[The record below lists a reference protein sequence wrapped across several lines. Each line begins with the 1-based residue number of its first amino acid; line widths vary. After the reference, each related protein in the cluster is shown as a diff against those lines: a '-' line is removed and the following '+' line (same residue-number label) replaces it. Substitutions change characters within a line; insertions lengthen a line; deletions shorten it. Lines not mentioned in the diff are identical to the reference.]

1 MAAFPDYDAAMTEEN
16 PHGMT
21 NVPEASADGASGQYL
36 ETRRVD
42 GDCLMVVLS
51 GRWRLGQA
59 LPSRE
64 LVERELSAVV
74 RRLTFDAAALADWD
88 SGLLTFLAG
97 VLKTCAARGI
107 EVDQGGLPEGIRR
120 LLAMAFAVPEQK
132 VAGRGSRNG
141 NLLVRVGTAT
151 MEFIRGAPAML
162 RFLGEITQS
171 FLRLFSGRAR
181 FRISDMWLEVEQVG
195 PRALPIVSVISFLVG
210 LILAYL
216 GADQLRLVGAQIF
229 IADLVAIGMV
239 REVGALMTGIIIA
252 GRTGAAFAAQLGTM
266 QVNEEIDA
274 FRTLGIS
281 PVDFLV
287 LPRMLALM
295 LMVPLLTLYSGF
307 VGILAGLLV
316 SVTIFDISFFEYYN
330 ETLRALEL
338 KHFWVGLSKGTVYGA
353 MVAFAGCLRGMQC
366 GRSAEAVGEAAT
378 SAVVTAILLITI
390 AASVMTIV
398 YYQLEI

>member
-1 MAAFPDYDAAMTEEN
+1 MTITAESSAA
-16 PHGMT
+16 G
-21 NVPEASADGASGQYL
+21 EAGQKL
-36 ETRRVD
+36 ETRRIE
-42 GDCLMVVLS
+42 GGCLMLILT
-51 GRWRLGQA
+51 GRWCLDQA

-64 LVERELSAVV
+64 AVERELAQDVHRLKFDTAGMSA
-74 RRLTFDAAALADWD
+74 WD

-97 VLKTCAARGI
+97 VLKACGTRGV

-120 LLAMAFAVPEQK
+120 LLGMAFAVPEQK
-132 VAGRGSRNG
+132 VAGRGGQAG
-141 NLLVRVGTAT
+141 NLPTRIGKAT
-151 MEFIRGAPAML
+151 LDFIHGAPAML
-162 RFLGEITQS
+162 RFLGEITLS
-171 FLRLFSGRAR
+171 FLRLFAGRAR
-181 FRISDMWLEVEQVG
+181 FRLSDMWLEIEQVG

-287 LPRMLALM
+287 LPRMLALI
-295 LMVPLLTLYSGF
+295 LMVPLLTLYAGF
-307 VGILAGLLV
+307 VGMLAGLLV
-316 SVTIFDISFFEYYN
+316 STLIFDISFFEYYN

-398 YYQLEI
+398 YYQLDI